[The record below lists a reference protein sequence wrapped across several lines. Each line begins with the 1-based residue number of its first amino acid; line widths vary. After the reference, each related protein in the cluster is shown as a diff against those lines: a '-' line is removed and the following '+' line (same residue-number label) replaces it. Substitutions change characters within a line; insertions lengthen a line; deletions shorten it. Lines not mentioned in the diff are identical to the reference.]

1 MSSLPF
7 TARPGFNRFT
17 KLDCFLAVGRSRSS
31 QIHSSCHRR
40 GIEAQRFS
48 KLSIGYSSL
57 PTDDNQ
63 RVSNGDRLPVPAPA
77 AQFSSA
83 QSAAVHCSAQQIF
96 NIYPLSDRPGGQV
109 LSDAMFYVVYEFLA
123 SQQAPFYRLIE
134 LRLTLLAEAGFH
146 KSDVNLNR
154 AFSRRIV
161 NLDLTPS
168 WSLF

>member
-1 MSSLPF
+1 
-7 TARPGFNRFT
+7 
-17 KLDCFLAVGRSRSS
+17 
-31 QIHSSCHRR
+31 
-40 GIEAQRFS
+40 
-48 KLSIGYSSL
+48 
-57 PTDDNQ
+57 
-63 RVSNGDRLPVPAPA
+63 
-77 AQFSSA
+77 
-83 QSAAVHCSAQQIF
+83 
-96 NIYPLSDRPGGQV
+96 
-109 LSDAMFYVVYEFLA
+109 MFYVVYEFLA